1 MGALEHSGIYLG
13 NARVAEL
20 YNDDGVGR
28 AQIVP
33 LWEFLYGQDGEGV
46 RWGSCVYAACTAG
59 EVQLADERVA
69 KVAEKFVRERRRV
82 DYGIFRN
89 NCHLFSMSCIAGKY
103 LPERDFPELL
113 TEGTTSVGE
122 LQNMISE
129 KLNDG
134 DEVCWRPA
142 KAINEILGI
151 DNAAVNFN
159 VPTLTGGG
167 KSFVG
172 CNWLFIKLVAMVMVV
187 SPVIEELL
195 FRFPTRFVKH
205 PIFTVAISILFVI
218 SHATPKVLAT
228 HDLMYFAE
236 INSATIPLFFM
247 ALAWCWLYRRT
258 GMIWCTMLSHSLFN
272 IVNFALALIFA

>member
-1 MGALEHSGIYLG
+1 MANRVRYIDSITEGVSRWASKRFGRSTRVSRGSVLLVNLMGALEHSGIYLG

-20 YNDDGVGR
+20 YNNDGVGR

-33 LWEFLYGQDGEGV
+33 LGEFLYGQDGEGV

-82 DYGIFRN
+82 DYGVFRN

-167 KSFVG
+167 KSFWTTIDRWNG
-172 CNWLFIKLVAMVMVV
+172 WKLQKNDVFGNTRILDSKNYRKAWATGFDG
-187 SPVIEELL
+187 ETALL
-195 FRFPTRFVKH
+195 EMMDRLRLCERIYKGRSQD
-205 PIFTVAISILFVI
+205 II
-218 SHATPKVLAT
+218 
-228 HDLMYFAE
+228 
-236 INSATIPLFFM
+236 
-247 ALAWCWLYRRT
+247 
-258 GMIWCTMLSHSLFN
+258 
-272 IVNFALALIFA
+272 